1 MVGFSDVVEGGG
13 KRGVGSE
20 VVNGRNQGSQ
30 QSNQWKE
37 RKKERKQENKESVF
51 SDLY

>member
-20 VVNGRNQGSQ
+20 VEEGRVVEGDNWFFPFHFDRVLFIG
-30 QSNQWKE
+30 WE
-37 RKKERKQENKESVF
+37 RGGFGEG
-51 SDLY
+51 